1 MSIEKLTFAEPFFT
15 VLFVDKEEKFSVE
28 PMSLVINLAHK
39 ANQPLY
45 VRDMPVAPLK
55 ATVVAGVELTH
66 VVNRQ
71 ILFPRKALFQSNKIK
86 MLLKQPALFSGRLF

>member
-1 MSIEKLTFAEPFFT
+1 MSVEKLTFAEPFFT
-15 VLFVDKEEKFSVE
+15 VLYVEKEEKFSVE

-55 ATVVAGVELTH
+55 ATVVGLVS
-66 VVNRQ
+66 
-71 ILFPRKALFQSNKIK
+71 FK
-86 MLLKQPALFSGRLF
+86 

>member
-1 MSIEKLTFAEPFFT
+1 MKILKIDRKKEFQFKRLRVAAYTRVSS
-15 VLFVDKEEKFSVE
+15 DKET
-28 PMSLVINLAHK
+28 MLHSLA
-39 ANQPLY
+39 AQ
-45 VRDMPVAPLK
+45 
-55 ATVVAGVELTH
+55 